1 MLVGLEL
8 LFYFL
13 CPEKEEVRFLREV
26 KKRSPKGCLIIE
38 LPPTDWLVRKITFEN
53 FPSSI
58 LEVVPNA
65 KNIYLLMKSVVH
77 LELISRRVDFKK
89 FPIVT
94 TNQINGFYYMIQ
106 C

>member
-13 CPEKEEVRFLREV
+13 CPEREEVRFLREV
-26 KKRSPKGCLIIE
+26 KKKSPRGCLIID
-38 LPPTDWLVRKITFEN
+38 LPPSDLLVRKITFQN

-65 KNIYLLMKSVVH
+65 KNIYVIAS
-77 LELISRRVDFKK
+77 ESRTLIRYS
-89 FPIVT
+89 
-94 TNQINGFYYMIQ
+94 
-106 C
+106 